1 MFVGDD
7 FFEAMLFNNFVK
19 SLLASKQIN
28 KPNNKIDKIKIFWWL
43 KIIKINNDNRIIDV
57 NNNKK

>member
-1 MFVGDD
+1 LFVGDD

-28 KPNNKIDKIKIFWWL
+28 KPNNKIDKIKIF
-43 KIIKINNDNRIIDV
+43 
-57 NNNKK
+57 